1 MKKFEYRTEYYSGRD
16 DRGSV
21 FAMNLDKLNKLGE
34 EGWEMCGVFYNGS
47 DTVYH
52 FRKEL
57 PDDNKIQL
65 KYKDLT
71 IQATIIKDFGDKAIV
86 LAQDRVSLAFKRN
99 GRWESFTPGF
109 DLLEF

>member
-1 MKKFEYRTEYYSGRD
+1 MKKFEYTSIPLC
-16 DRGSV
+16 DRIEDS
-21 FAMNLDKLNKLGE
+21 LESLNKWGQ
-34 EGWEMCGVFYNGS
+34 EGWSFCDTFAGS
-47 DTVYH
+47 I
-52 FRKEL
+52 FLKREL
-57 PDDNKIQL
+57 PDDNEIQL

-71 IQATIIKDFGDKAIV
+71 IQATIIKDFGEKAIV